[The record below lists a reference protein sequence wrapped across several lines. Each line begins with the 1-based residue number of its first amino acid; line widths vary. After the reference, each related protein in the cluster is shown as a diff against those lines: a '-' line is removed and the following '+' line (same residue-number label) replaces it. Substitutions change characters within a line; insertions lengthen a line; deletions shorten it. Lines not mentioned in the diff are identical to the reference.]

1 MVFSGSQLPG
11 LSARKVWRVTQ
22 IKCWV
27 RNKEWAEELMQ
38 PKDSLV
44 TVRQSRSQNRADVLR
59 NPRFPLSKFSY
70 GLQKVSVLAHKVF
83 WFLINTTLSIAL
95 HRGPNFPLSL
105 KPMHSGNPFQRAG
118 FSVAT
123 LKVLAVSWLPTKTI
137 TQEWKLSRGA
147 HSGSGHLKG
156 KVSNFLWLKKI
167 SFHNFQNILI
177 MSKTWKLFSLG
188 SRSVMF
194 NYFLDFFFKQA
205 ISLLIFGNRT

>member
-38 PKDSLV
+38 PKVSLV

-95 HRGPNFPLSL
+95 HQGPNFPLSL

-167 SFHNFQNILI
+167 SFHNFQNIL